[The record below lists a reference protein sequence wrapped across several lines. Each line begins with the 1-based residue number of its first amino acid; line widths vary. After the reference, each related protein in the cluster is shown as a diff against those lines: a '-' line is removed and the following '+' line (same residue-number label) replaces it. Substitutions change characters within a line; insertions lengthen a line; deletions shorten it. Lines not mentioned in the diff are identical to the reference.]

1 MNSTSHLCCHHGL
14 ITTVTDLI
22 LFSFNVYFCRQQR
35 AIEAGFVKC
44 FRLTSALSRDLCSS
58 LPDSISVKY
67 GYGSRHEFCVS
78 RVTRQKFMLSH
89 FSKIE
94 VVQEVT
100 KFLAL
105 NLPKV
110 SMRSRLGQSWTPRL
124 KRLFCKTEYFAFT
137 SVRTWSQ
144 SWPDASHESCTCKLK
159 QNWMQAG
166 NTAKGWFIWG

>member
-22 LFSFNVYFCRQQR
+22 LFGFKVYFSRQQR

-100 KFLAL
+100 KFLSL
-105 NLPKV
+105 NLQK
-110 SMRSRLGQSWTPRL
+110 SLLYAFSARSILDSPTKKAFFVKQSTLPSL
-124 KRLFCKTEYFAFT
+124 L
-137 SVRTWSQ
+137 
-144 SWPDASHESCTCKLK
+144 
-159 QNWMQAG
+159 
-166 NTAKGWFIWG
+166 